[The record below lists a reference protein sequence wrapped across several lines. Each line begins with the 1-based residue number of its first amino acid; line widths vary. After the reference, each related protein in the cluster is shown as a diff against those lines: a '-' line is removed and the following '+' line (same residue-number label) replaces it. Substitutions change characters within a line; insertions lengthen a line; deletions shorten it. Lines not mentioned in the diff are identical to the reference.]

1 LKSRLYIK
9 ETEITPLIE
18 FDSTENIFRIVG
30 KSLPED
36 VKNFYSPV
44 IHWLDEYSKEPNPE
58 THLTIDFEYFNT
70 SSSKMILIILNKI
83 KEIHRG
89 GKNVI
94 VTWIFPQFDAEIE
107 DAGEEFAELLNIPFE
122 FIPKI

>member
-44 IHWLDEYSKEPNPE
+44 IHWLDEYSKEPNAD

-83 KEIHRG
+83 KEIHRS
-89 GKNVI
+89 GKIVL

>member
-1 LKSRLYIK
+1 MNSRLYIK
-9 ETEITPLIE
+9 ETEITPLVE
-18 FDSTENIFRIVG
+18 FDSAQDTFRIVG

-44 IHWLDEYSKEPNPE
+44 IHWLDEYSKKPNPR
-58 THLTIDFEYFNT
+58 THLIVDFEYFNT

-83 KEIHRG
+83 KDIYRS
-89 GKNVI
+89 GKDVL
-94 VTWIFPQFDAEIE
+94 VTWVFPQFDAEIE